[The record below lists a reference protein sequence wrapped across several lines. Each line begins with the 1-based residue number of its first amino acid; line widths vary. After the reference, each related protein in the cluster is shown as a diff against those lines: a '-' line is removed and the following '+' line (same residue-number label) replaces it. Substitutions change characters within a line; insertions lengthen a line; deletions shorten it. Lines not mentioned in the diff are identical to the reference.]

1 MRKTISFAA
10 AAVISVTSL
19 PLISIAAESEPAS
32 GDTLKIMCIG
42 DSITDGYVP
51 EYAGSYRKFIYDD
64 LTKWGYNVD
73 MVGVKDDYML
83 SGTEPHTGE
92 SFEYD
97 NANVGYSGYS
107 VKSYSGRNGIYEV
120 LESTNCLS
128 ELKPDVVTLMIGT
141 NNIIDNHDM
150 DANCEEMGELINFIL
165 RNIPEDSILIVSG
178 IQQLDP
184 NRSEVYDW
192 FSNYRHSAD
201 WQTSISDE
209 EAEAAVR
216 KNVDTFNAKLNALTA
231 QLHAQDDSIGSRLY
245 YMGDYVIGE
254 ELTGEYLFD
263 GVHPNNEG
271 YAMIGHAWSD
281 TMDQCIKKHRGLFD
295 QPAVTTASATTTAA
309 IESTTAPAT
318 TTAAIESTTAPATT
332 TEFAFIDPFVTTEPA
347 SDSDQ
352 LKVSDMVML
361 SRYLINAK
369 GFTYGEERTKLW
381 DLDNDGRLS
390 VFDLALMRQVLT
402 GKCEHMN
409 AKMKEMFGEDWTLYD
424 GDDNFV
430 YIPDDNEWVVTS
442 KVTNSNVGSNTVTVA
457 ASTELQEL
465 DTKEP
470 DYSKLDWDYIRTLS

>member
-1 MRKTISFAA
+1 MRKTIAFAA

-19 PLISIAAESEPAS
+19 PLISIAAESEPTS

-64 LTKWGYNVD
+64 LTKWGGYNVD

-83 SGTEPHTGE
+83 SGTEPNTGE
-92 SFEYD
+92 VFEYD

-107 VKSYSGRNGIYEV
+107 VKSYPGRNGIYEV
-120 LESTNCLS
+120 LESTNCLA

-150 DANCEEMGELINFIL
+150 DANLDDMEELINFIM
-165 RNIPEDSILIVSG
+165 RNIPDDSILLVSG

-184 NRSEVYDW
+184 NRPEVYDW

-201 WQTSISDE
+201 WQTTISDE
-209 EAEAAVR
+209 DAEAAVR
-216 KNVDTFNAKLNALTA
+216 KNVDVFNANLRALTA
-231 QLHAQDDSIGSRLY
+231 QLRAQAEFDEPDSTMYSRLY
-245 YMGDYVIGE
+245 YMGDYVISA

-281 TMDQCIKKHRGLFD
+281 TMDQCIKNHRGLFD
-295 QPAVTTASATTTAA
+295 QPAVTTA
-309 IESTTAPAT
+309 PAT
-318 TTAAIESTTAPATT
+318 TTAVIESTTVPTTTDAVELTTAPATT
-332 TEFAFIDPFVTTEPA
+332 TEFAFIDPFVTTEPV
-347 SDSDQ
+347 SDPEQ
-352 LKVSDMVML
+352 LKISDMVML

-369 GFTYGEERTKLW
+369 GFTYDEDRAKLW
-381 DLDNDGRLS
+381 DLDKDGRLS
-390 VFDLALMRQVLT
+390 VFDLALMRYELT
-402 GKCEHMN
+402 GKCAEAS
-409 AKMKEMFGEDWTLYD
+409 AKLKEKFGEDWTLYD

-442 KVTNSNVGSNTVTVA
+442 EVSGSSSGVRTIRVSVGS
-457 ASTELQEL
+457 SIGEM
-465 DTKEP
+465 D
-470 DYSKLDWDYIRTLS
+470 

>member
-1 MRKTISFAA
+1 MRKIISFAA

-51 EYAGSYRKFIYDD
+51 EYAGSYRKFIYKD
-64 LTKWGYNVD
+64 LTEWGGFNWDGYNVD
-73 MVGVKDDYML
+73 MVGVKDDVIL
-83 SGTEPHTGE
+83 SGTDPNTGE
-92 SFEYD
+92 VFEYD
-97 NANVGYSGYS
+97 NANVGFSGYS
-107 VKSYSGRNGIYEV
+107 IKSYPGRNGIYEV
-120 LESTNCLS
+120 LESTNCLA

-150 DANCEEMGELINFIL
+150 DANCEDMEELINFIL
-165 RNIPEDSILIVSG
+165 RNIPEDSILLVSG

-184 NRSEVYDW
+184 NRPEVYDW

-201 WQTSISDE
+201 WQTSIPDE

-216 KNVDTFNAKLNALTA
+216 KNVDVFNANLRALTV
-231 QLHAQDDSIGSRLY
+231 QLSEQDEEMYSRLH
-245 YMGDYVIGE
+245 YMGDCVIDAE
-254 ELTGEYLFD
+254 RTEEYLFD

-281 TMDQCIKKHRGLFD
+281 TMDQYIKKHRGEFD
-295 QPAVTTASATTTAA
+295 QPAV
-309 IESTTAPAT
+309 TTAPAT
-318 TTAAIESTTAPATT
+318 TTAAIESTTVPTTTTAIESATAPATT

-347 SDSDQ
+347 SDPEQ
-352 LKVSDMVML
+352 LKISDMVML

-369 GFTYGEERTKLW
+369 GYTYDEDRVKLW

-402 GKCEHMN
+402 GKCAEAS
-409 AKMKEMFGEDWTLYD
+409 AKLKEKFGEDWTLYD
-424 GDDNFV
+424 GDDNYV
-430 YIPDDNEWVVTS
+430 YIPDDNEWVV
-442 KVTNSNVGSNTVTVA
+442 NSEVSGSSSGVRTVWVSVGSSIGEIET
-457 ASTELQEL
+457 
-465 DTKEP
+465 
-470 DYSKLDWDYIRTLS
+470 

>member
-1 MRKTISFAA
+1 MCSKLLFSQEESIMRKTISFAT
-10 AAVISVTSL
+10 AAVISVTAL
-19 PLISIAAESEPAS
+19 PFVSIAAESEPAS

-64 LTKWGYNVD
+64 LTKWGGYNVD
-73 MVGVKDDYML
+73 MVGVKDDFIL

-92 SFEYD
+92 VFEYD

-107 VKSYSGRNGIYEV
+107 VKSYPGRNGIYEV

-150 DANCEEMGELINFIL
+150 DATCEDMEELINFIL
-165 RNIPEDSILIVSG
+165 RNIPEDSILLLSG

-184 NRSEVYDW
+184 NRPEVYDW
-192 FSNYRHSAD
+192 FANYRHSAD
-201 WQTSISDE
+201 WQTTISDE

-216 KNVDTFNAKLNALTA
+216 KNVDDFNANICALTA
-231 QLHAQDDSIGSRLY
+231 QLRSQDDSMYSRLY

-295 QPAVTTASATTTAA
+295 QPAVTTAPATTTAA
-309 IESTTAPAT
+309 IELATVLTT

-332 TEFAFIDPFVTTEPA
+332 TEFAFIDPFVTTEPV
-347 SDSDQ
+347 DPNPDQ
-352 LKVSDMVML
+352 IKISDMVML

-369 GFTYGEERTKLW
+369 GFTYDEERTKLW

-390 VFDLALMRQVLT
+390 VFDLALMRQELT
-402 GKCEHMN
+402 GKCAEAS
-409 AKMKEMFGEDWTLYD
+409 AKLKEKFGEDWTLYD

-442 KVTNSNVGSNTVTVA
+442 EVAGSSSGVRTVRVSCGSSVGEIET
-457 ASTELQEL
+457 
-465 DTKEP
+465 
-470 DYSKLDWDYIRTLS
+470 

>member
-19 PLISIAAESEPAS
+19 PLISIAADSEPTS
-32 GDTLKIMCIG
+32 GDTLKVMCIG
-42 DSITDGYVP
+42 DSITDGFVP
-51 EYAGSYRKFIYDD
+51 EYAGSYRKFICND
-64 LTKWGYNVD
+64 LTKMGYNVD

-107 VKSYSGRNGIYEV
+107 VKSYPGRNGIYEV

-150 DANCEEMGELINFIL
+150 DATLDDMDELINFIL
-165 RNIPEDSILIVSG
+165 RNIPDDSILIVSG

-201 WQTSISDE
+201 WQTSVSDE

-216 KNVDTFNAKLNALTA
+216 KNVDDFNAYIFTLTS
-231 QLHAQDDSIGSRLY
+231 QLRAQDDSIGSRIY

-295 QPAVTTASATTTAA
+295 QPAVTTAPATTTTA
-309 IESTTAPAT
+309 IELTTAPAT

-347 SDSDQ
+347 SDPEQ
-352 LKVSDMVML
+352 LKISDMVML

-369 GFTYGEERTKLW
+369 GFTYDEDRVKLW

-390 VFDLALMRQVLT
+390 VFDLALMRQELT
-402 GKCEHMN
+402 GKCAEAS
-409 AKMKEMFGEDWTLYD
+409 AKLKEKFGEDWTLYD

-442 KVTNSNVGSNTVTVA
+442 EVAGSSSGARTVWVSVGSSIGEIET
-457 ASTELQEL
+457 
-465 DTKEP
+465 
-470 DYSKLDWDYIRTLS
+470 